1 MIELLHRVRQV
12 LVKELLELKRDR
24 WARFRLIVPPVVQVL
39 VFGYAA
45 TFEVFGVP
53 TTVLDFD
60 HTQESRALIAEFV
73 NTRRFNIVHVASTQP
88 EAESTIDRSEAAIAV
103 VIHAGFAELLRKGE
117 AAPLQL
123 LVDGTNSNSALI
135 ALGYADA
142 IVSTFSQTYQSD
154 YLYRTQ
160 PASAG
165 GRVEVRLDDRPWYN
179 VSLNSRWFFVPGVI
193 ATLTLVMVV
202 NLTAFAIVRERE
214 VGTLEQIMVT
224 PIRPF
229 EFIAGKTI
237 PFLLVGLALV
247 IIITLVGTLWFQ
259 VPFRGNP
266 LVLLLGTVLYLLS
279 TLALGLTISTFCKT
293 QQQAFATNFFFVNP
307 MFTLSGFSFPI
318 ASMPAALQW
327 LTYLDPVRYFLVI
340 IRATFLKGVGL
351 AVLWP
356 QFVALLA
363 IGSTL
368 MSLAILRFRKSL
380 D

>member
-1 MIELLHRVRQV
+1 MSEGLHRIAQV

-24 WARFRLIVPPVVQVL
+24 WARFRLIVPPVIQVL

-45 TFEVFGVP
+45 TFEVFGVS
-53 TTVLDFD
+53 TAILDLD
-60 HTQESRALIAEFV
+60 HTQESRALIAEFEGSS
-73 NTRRFNIVHVASTQP
+73 RFKIVRIAATQRQ
-88 EAESTIDRSEAAIAV
+88 AESAIDRSDAAISI
-103 VIHAGFAELLRKGE
+103 VIHAGFAELLRKGQ
-117 AAPLQL
+117 AAPLQI

-142 IVSTFSQTYQSD
+142 IVSSFSEGYQSD

-160 PASAG
+160 AASAG
-165 GRVEVRLDDRPWYN
+165 GRVEIMLDERPWYN

-202 NLTAFAIVRERE
+202 NLTAFAVVRERE

-237 PFLLVGLALV
+237 PFFLVGLALV
-247 IIITLVGTLWFQ
+247 AIITLVGTVWFQ

-266 LVLLLGTVLYLLS
+266 LLLLLGTALYLLS
-279 TLALGLTISTFCKT
+279 TLALGLTISTFCRT

-307 MFTLSGFSFPI
+307 LFTLSGFSFPI
-318 ASMPAALQW
+318 ASMPIAMQW
-327 LTYLDPVRYFLVI
+327 LTYLDPVRYFLVV

-356 QFVALLA
+356 ELLA
-363 IGSTL
+363 LFAIGAAL

>member
-1 MIELLHRVRQV
+1 MSEPIHRITQV
-12 LVKELLELKRDR
+12 LVKELIELKRDR
-24 WARFRLIVPPVVQVL
+24 WARFRLLVPPIIQVL

-45 TFEVFGVP
+45 TFEVFGVS
-53 TTVLDFD
+53 TTLLDLD
-60 HTQESRALIAEFV
+60 HSQESRALMASFEDSS
-73 NTRRFNIVHVASTQP
+73 RFKVVRVAQAQL
-88 EAESTIDRSEAAIAV
+88 EAERTIDRSEAAIAV
-103 VIHAGFAELLRKGE
+103 VIHPGFAALLRKGRP
-117 AAPLQL
+117 APLQI

-135 ALGYADA
+135 ALGYADQ
-142 IVSTFSQTYQSD
+142 IVARFSRGYQAD
-154 YLYRTQ
+154 YLYRAQ
-160 PASAG
+160 PVSAA
-165 GRVEVRLDDRPWYN
+165 GRVEVTLDDRPWYN

-214 VGTLEQIMVT
+214 MGTLEQIMVT

-229 EFIAGKTI
+229 ELVVGKI
-237 PFLLVGLALV
+237 VPFFLVGLALV
-247 IIITLVGTLWFQ
+247 ASITLVGTLWFQ

-266 LVLLLGTVLYLLS
+266 FVLLLGTAIYLLS
-279 TLALGLTISTFCKT
+279 TLAVGLAISTLCKT

-318 ASMPAALQW
+318 ASMPVTMQW

-340 IRATFLKGVGL
+340 IRGTFLKGVGL

-356 QFVALLA
+356 QLLALLA
-363 IGSTL
+363 IGTAL
-368 MSLAILRFRKSL
+368 MGLAVLRFRKSL

>member
-1 MIELLHRVRQV
+1 MTELLHRIRQI

-24 WARFRLIVPPVVQVL
+24 WARFRLIIPPVVQVL

-45 TFEVFGVP
+45 TFEVFGVS
-53 TTVLDFD
+53 TAVLDLD

-73 NTRRFNIVHVASTQP
+73 DSRRFHIVHNAATQR
-88 EAESTIDRSEAAIAV
+88 EAESTIDRSEAAIAL
-103 VIHAGFAELLRKGE
+103 VIHAGFAELLRKGQ
-117 AAPLQL
+117 AAPLQI

-142 IVSTFSQTYQSD
+142 IVSTFSQTYQRD
-154 YLYRTQ
+154 FLYRTQ
-160 PASAG
+160 PTSAG

-179 VSLNSRWFFVPGVI
+179 ASLNSRWFFVPGVI

-229 EFIAGKTI
+229 ELIAGKTI
-237 PFLLVGLALV
+237 PFFLVGLALV
-247 IIITLVGTLWFQ
+247 MIITLVGTLWFQ

-279 TLALGLTISTFCKT
+279 TLAVGLTISTFCKT

-327 LTYLDPVRYFLVI
+327 LTYLDPVRYFLVV

-356 QFVALLA
+356 EFVALLT
-363 IGSTL
+363 IGATL
-368 MSLAILRFRKSL
+368 MTLAILRFRKSL